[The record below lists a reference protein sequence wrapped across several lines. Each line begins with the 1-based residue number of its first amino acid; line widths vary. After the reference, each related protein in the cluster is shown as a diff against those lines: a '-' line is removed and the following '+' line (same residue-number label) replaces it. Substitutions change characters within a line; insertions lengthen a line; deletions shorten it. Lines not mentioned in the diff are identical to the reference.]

1 MIGRWGLRPP
11 RTPRTPPAIAILTI
25 AAIFLFGAC
34 TEAPLKVAPSRDA
47 EAGTKLAR
55 DAGAILLQFAAYDYG
70 LAGALSSA
78 KARTVTPARYGVVA
92 RGAAN
97 TISAYSAGVVGAAVD
112 RAGPIRDKLVT
123 LADGLTDLGR
133 DAQSYADA
141 VDPAAFA
148 RVISHVT
155 AGWQRLR
162 DLSTALP
169 RDDVLESAIARG
181 TSFVVTASAATKHTV
196 TVGPY
201 TTVADAEQALKAIGS
216 PQNAALT
223 RTAPFVVRLGPYP
236 DADAA
241 AQVVAK
247 LASQGIVSLVSQDQS
262 YTFARS
268 GPVPDAELWREPS
281 RVLESA
287 PAARRIALSDDG
299 TWILTGSDGGQ
310 AALFDPADTLR
321 ALPQSFAGMSALA
334 FSDDARFFALGG
346 QTLTFLT
353 APAGQVVGTAMRFNN
368 VATQLLFV
376 PTTRLFVATSK
387 GPTGEPSG
395 GAGVIGG
402 RAPDGV
408 PLGDPFPIVTPA
420 AGAQVA
426 VTDAGDVLVGT
437 TSGGGYDVEIF
448 RPGRDGALRALARI
462 PGAGR
467 ALTVDRAGK
476 TVAAITDQGTYRVSL
491 ADAKTVTRLASPVR
505 EIAFGTDAT
514 LYLLDQTSL
523 TSFAPDGS
531 RRWTTTFT
539 DGRRL
544 AVGRRAVVVDGV
556 DRLIAIA
563 PSDGA
568 IEELGA
574 GGTVQDVVVS
584 RDGKT
589 VGVVV
594 DARRAVLFTLP

>member
-1 MIGRWGLRPP
+1 VICQGGLRPP
-11 RTPRTPPAIAILTI
+11 RTPRGRWGSAPPAPRPLSVVALV
-25 AAIFLFGAC
+25 AIFLFGAC
-34 TEAPLKVAPSRDA
+34 TEAPLRVAPSRDA
-47 EAGTKLAR
+47 EAGAKLAR
-55 DAGAILLQFAAYDYG
+55 DAGALLLQFAAYDYG

-92 RGAAN
+92 RGAAK
-97 TISAYSAGVVGAAVD
+97 TISAHSAGVVGAAVD
-112 RAGPIRDKLVT
+112 RVGPIRDKLVT

-141 VDPAAFA
+141 GDPAAFA

-216 PQNAALT
+216 PQNAAVT
-223 RTAPFVVRLGPYP
+223 RTAPFVVRLGPYA

-241 AQVVAK
+241 ALVVAK

-268 GPVPDAELWREPS
+268 GPVPDVELWREPS

-353 APAGQVVGTAMRFNN
+353 APAGQVVGTPMRFNN

-408 PLGDPFPIVTPA
+408 PLGDCGPTVEGDDDGGRVCGVVTPVWA
-420 AGAQVA
+420 SAGAA
-426 VTDAGDVLVGT
+426 VT
-437 TSGGGYDVEIF
+437 
-448 RPGRDGALRALARI
+448 ARI
-462 PGAGR
+462 TSSATPSRSSRPRR
-467 ALTVDRAGK
+467 ARRSRRPTPA
-476 TVAAITDQGTYRVSL
+476 
-491 ADAKTVTRLASPVR
+491 
-505 EIAFGTDAT
+505 
-514 LYLLDQTSL
+514 TSL
-523 TSFAPDGS
+523 S
-531 RRWTTTFT
+531 
-539 DGRRL
+539 
-544 AVGRRAVVVDGV
+544 
-556 DRLIAIA
+556 
-563 PSDGA
+563 
-568 IEELGA
+568 
-574 GGTVQDVVVS
+574 
-584 RDGKT
+584 
-589 VGVVV
+589 
-594 DARRAVLFTLP
+594 ARRAAAATTSRSSGPAATARCARWRGSPGPGGRSRSIAPGRRSPRSPTRAPIASRSPMRRR